1 MRKVLLFMLLFV
13 LSINA
18 QNGLSAQN
26 GDKIAVIGNVISFEH
41 LTEPDKIPTTGSTS
55 GTFNISYV
63 VRVNLNVKAVA
74 YGEYSGETITFDCK
88 VVFNDDKFL
97 KYDNMLCLLE
107 RGENGDYFISH
118 IMHNCY
124 DVYEDKNFGWIAAA
138 FSGEWF
144 LRDTYNTYK
153 RPLTLY
159 PGQGIDAEY
168 LKLYADAYFM
178 SHREVSPSVLEEA
191 YQFID
196 GKAIP
201 KYGYPVSYLVD
212 YRINN
217 SQVKTN
223 TADNSAVATPRMVDL
238 GLSVKWADC
247 NLGATKPEE
256 FGRYYAWGETEQKST
271 YIPENYK
278 WCNLQSNKLT
288 KYVIEEIVKPVEEI
302 KDANGITSVAI
313 VELYDPILPTKGT
326 IDGKTEL
333 EPSDD
338 AATAYLGNGWRTPTK
353 AEIQELYDN
362 CEWTLIE
369 QNGVRGYKATSKING
384 KSIFLP
390 FAGWW
395 SFYGLKGIDKNKE
408 LGVCYMSA
416 TLSEYHIDAVHV
428 LRLKDSE
435 SIQDGVSTTT
445 NTSRC
450 DGAPIRPVY
459 DPK

>member
-1 MRKVLLFMLLFV
+1 MRRLLNIILTATTLLV
-13 LSINA
+13 VGALE
-18 QNGLSAQN
+18 LSAQKS
-26 GDKIAVIGNVISFEH
+26 GDRIALIGNVISFEH
-41 LTEPDKIPTTGSTS
+41 LTEPKDISTAQNTGIID
-55 GTFNISYV
+55 ISYS

-124 DVYEDKNFGWIAAA
+124 DVYEDKDEGWVAAA

-212 YRINN
+212 YHINN

-223 TADNSAVATPRMVDL
+223 TVDNSAVATPRMVDL

-278 WCNLQSNKLT
+278 WCNMQSNILT
-288 KYVIEEIVKPVEEI
+288 KYVVKEIDVPVYKER
-302 KDANGITSVAI
+302 KDANGLIIAEIS
-313 VELYDPILPTKGT
+313 LYDPILPTKGT

-338 AATAYLGNGWRTPTK
+338 AATACLGDGWRTPTK

-390 FAGWW
+390 FAGHW
-395 SFYGLKGIDKNKE
+395 SMFGCGGTDKNNSME
-408 LGVCYMSA
+408 AIYMSSS
-416 TLSEYHIDAVHV
+416 LDENHIDASVAIY
-428 LRLKDSE
+428 LREVNNIFIKASTR
-435 SIQDGVSTTT
+435 SDGI
-445 NTSRC
+445 
-450 DGAPIRPVY
+450 PIRPVY

>member
-55 GTFNISYV
+55 GTFNISYS

-74 YGEYSGETITFDCK
+74 YGEYSGKTITFECK
-88 VVFNDDKFL
+88 SVLTDDKFL
-97 KYDNMLCLLE
+97 KYGNVLCFLE
-107 RGENGDYFISH
+107 KRENGVYVMPYPLDC
-118 IMHNCY
+118 CY
-124 DVYEDKNFGWIAAA
+124 DVYYDNNEGWVAAA
-138 FSGEWF
+138 FSGERF
-144 LRDTYNTYK
+144 LPYTYQSNKRLLSLNSEQYIDSAYIKTRIERCYLDTQVKT
-153 RPLTLY
+153 
-159 PGQGIDAEY
+159 I
-168 LKLYADAYFM
+168 
-178 SHREVSPSVLEEA
+178 EEA
-191 YQFID
+191 YLFND

-201 KYGYPVSYLVD
+201 KYGYPVSCLVD
-212 YRINN
+212 YILTTIKN
-217 SQVKTN
+217 KTN
-223 TADNSAVATPRMVDL
+223 AVDNSAVATPRMVDL

-247 NLGATKPEE
+247 NLGATRPEE
-256 FGRYYAWGETEQKST
+256 FGRYYAWGETEQKTT
-271 YIPENYK
+271 YTPENYK
-278 WCNLQSNKLT
+278 WCNMQSNILT
-288 KYVIEEIVKPVEEI
+288 KYVVKEIDVPVYKER
-302 KDANGITSVAI
+302 KDANGLIIAEIS
-313 VELYDPILPTKGT
+313 LYDPLIPPYGT

>member
-13 LSINA
+13 LNINA

-41 LTEPDKIPTTGSTS
+41 LTEPDKMPTTGSTS
-55 GTFNISYV
+55 GTFNISHA
-63 VRVNLNVKAVA
+63 VRVKLNVKAVT

-97 KYDNMLCLLE
+97 KYDNMLCFLE
-107 RGENGDYFISH
+107 KGENGDYFISH

-124 DVYEDKNFGWIAAA
+124 DVYEDKNEGWVAAA
-138 FSGEWF
+138 FSGERF
-144 LRDTYNTYK
+144 LPYTYQSNKRLLSLNSEQYIDSAYIKTRIERCYLDTQVKT
-153 RPLTLY
+153 
-159 PGQGIDAEY
+159 I
-168 LKLYADAYFM
+168 
-178 SHREVSPSVLEEA
+178 EEA
-191 YQFID
+191 YLFND

-201 KYGYPVSYLVD
+201 KYGYPVSCLVD
-212 YRINN
+212 YILATIKN
-217 SQVKTN
+217 KTN
-223 TADNSAVATPRMVDL
+223 TVDNSAVATPRMVDL

-247 NLGATKPEE
+247 NLGATRPEE

-278 WCNLQSNKLT
+278 WCNMQSNILT
-288 KYVIEEIVKPVEEI
+288 KYVVKEIDVPIYKEI
-302 KDANGITSVAI
+302 KDANGLIIAEIS
-313 VELYDPILPTKGT
+313 LYGPILPTKGT

>member
-13 LSINA
+13 LNINA

-26 GDKIAVIGNVISFEH
+26 SDKIAVIGNVISFEH

-55 GTFNISYV
+55 GSFNISYV

-97 KYDNMLCLLE
+97 KYDNMLCFLE

-124 DVYEDKNFGWIAAA
+124 DVYEDKNLGWIAAA

-212 YRINN
+212 YHINN

-256 FGRYYAWGETEQKST
+256 YGRYYAWGETEQKST

-278 WCNLQSNKLT
+278 WCNMQSNILT
-288 KYVIEEIVKPVEEI
+288 KYVVKEIDVPIYKEI
-302 KDANGITSVAI
+302 KDANGLIIAEIS
-313 VELYDPILPTKGT
+313 LYDPILPTKGT

-338 AATAYLGNGWRTPTK
+338 AATACLGNGWRTPTK

-384 KSIFLP
+384 TSIFLP
-390 FAGWW
+390 FAGHW
-395 SFYGLKGIDKNKE
+395 SMFGYGGTDKNNSME
-408 LGVCYMSA
+408 AIYMSSS
-416 TLSEYHIDAVHV
+416 LSVNHVDASVSIY
-428 LRLKDSE
+428 LRERNNVFIK
-435 SIQDGVSTTT
+435 TA
-445 NTSRC
+445 SR
-450 DGAPIRPVY
+450 DQGLTIRPVY
-459 DPK
+459 DPE

>member
-1 MRKVLLFMLLFV
+1 MRKVLLLMLLIV
-13 LSINA
+13 LNINA
-18 QNGLSAQN
+18 QNGLLAQN
-26 GDKIAVIGNVISFEH
+26 SDRIAVIGNVIFFEH

-55 GTFNISYV
+55 STFNISYS

-74 YGEYSGETITFDCK
+74 YGEYSGETITFNCK

-97 KYDNMLCLLE
+97 KYDNMLCFLE
-107 RGENGDYFISH
+107 KGENGDYFMSH

-124 DVYEDKNFGWIAAA
+124 DVYEDKNEGWVAAA

-212 YRINN
+212 YHINN

-256 FGRYYAWGETEQKST
+256 FGRYYAWGETEQKTT
-271 YIPENYK
+271 YTPENYK

-326 IDGKTEL
+326 IDGKVTL
-333 EPSDD
+333 EESDD
-338 AATAYLGNGWRTPTK
+338 AATTLLGNGWRTPTA
-353 AEIQELYDN
+353 AELQELYDN

-369 QNGVRGYKATSKING
+369 QNGIRGYKATSKING

-390 FAGWW
+390 FAGHW
-395 SFYGLKGIDKNKE
+395 STFGYGGTDKNSSME
-408 LGVCYMSA
+408 AIYMSSS
-416 TLSEYHIDAVHV
+416 LSVNHVDASVSIY
-428 LRLKDSE
+428 LRERNNVFIK
-435 SIQDGVSTTT
+435 TA
-445 NTSRC
+445 SR
-450 DGAPIRPVY
+450 DQGLTIRPVY
-459 DPK
+459 NPE